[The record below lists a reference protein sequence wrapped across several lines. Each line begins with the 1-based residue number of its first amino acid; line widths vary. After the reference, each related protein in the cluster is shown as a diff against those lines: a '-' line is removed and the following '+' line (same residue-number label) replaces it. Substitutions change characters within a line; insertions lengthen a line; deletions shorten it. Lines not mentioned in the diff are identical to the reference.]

1 MILVIAEK
9 PSVSKSLA
17 DVLGATERKD
27 GYFVG
32 DGYIVSW
39 CYGHLVEL
47 ARPAAYGE
55 PYKRWSYGTLPIL
68 PEQWRYAVR
77 PEKEKQFHILCALM
91 RRDDVEAVVN
101 ACDAGREG
109 ELIFRWAYEQGECN
123 KPVSRLWISSMEDAA
138 IREGFANL
146 RPGADYDTLYSA
158 ALCRAR
164 ADWLV
169 GINATRLFSVLYGA
183 TLNVGR
189 VQSPT
194 LAMIVS
200 REAAVR
206 DFVAEPFYTP
216 LIDTG
221 SFTASGDRLKT
232 PEEAENICAACDGS
246 NATILTVEKKEKT
259 EAPPKLYDLTTLQRN
274 ANRLLGYTAQQTLD
288 YAQSLYEK
296 KLATYPRTDSRYLTG
311 DMAAGLPELVNL
323 CYMRLP
329 FAKVPVPVDAS
340 MVVNDAKVSDHHA
353 ILPTGAVRNM
363 DWDALPAGERNILT
377 MLIVRLA
384 CAVGEAHVFEQATAV
399 LECAGYQFT
408 AKGKTALREGWK
420 VLDTAYRAAL
430 KKKGIDSDAD
440 DEENAHALPNLADG
454 QVFAPVVASVREGK
468 TNPPKRFTEGT
479 LLAAMESAGAK
490 FRVPAKPEDFVGEGG
505 ATERADNGSLLPLE
519 HSGVRDDAPDD
530 AERKGLGTP
539 ATRAGIIEK
548 LIRTGFVERKK
559 KLLIPTGKGENL
571 IAILPEEIKS
581 PLLTAEWEQKLKQV
595 ERAELTD
602 TAFMDG
608 IAALTQG
615 FVAAHAAPL
624 GEYASLFAA
633 TPKGAVVGKCPR
645 CGADVT
651 ESGKDGTRLAG
662 FFCASRVCRF
672 ALWKDNRFWQAKGKK
687 MDRKTA
693 AALLSEGRVFFS
705 DLKSARTGKH
715 YAATVVLEDD
725 GTKTNFCLEFEQ
737 KSNGRKAA

>member
-1 MILVIAEK
+1 MKLIIAEK
-9 PSVSKSLA
+9 PSVSKSLSI
-17 DVLGATERKD
+17 VLGATERKD
-27 GYFVG
+27 GCFVG
-32 DGYIVSW
+32 NGYIVSW

-55 PYKRWSYGTLPIL
+55 QYKRWSYGALPIS
-68 PEQWRYAVR
+68 PETWRYAVR
-77 PEKEKQFHILCALM
+77 PEKGKQLHTLRALM
-91 RRDDVEAVVN
+91 RRDDVESVVN

-109 ELIFRWAYEQGECN
+109 ELIFRWAYEQCECD

-200 REAAVR
+200 REAAVH

-216 LIDTG
+216 MIDTG
-221 SFTASGDRLKT
+221 SFTATGEKLKT
-232 PEEAENICAACDGS
+232 PDDAESVRAACDGGS
-246 NATILTVEKKEKT
+246 AAVLSVEKKEKT
-259 EAPPKLYDLTTLQRN
+259 EAPPKLYDLTALQRD

-296 KLATYPRTDSRYLTG
+296 KLATYPRTDSRFLTG

-340 MVVNDAKVSDHHA
+340 LVVNDAKVSDHHA
-353 ILPTGAVRNM
+353 ILPTGAVRNL

-384 CAVGEAHVFEQATAV
+384 CAVGEAHVFEQAMAV
-399 LECAGYQFT
+399 LGCAGFQFA
-408 AKGKTALREGWK
+408 AKGKTVLHEGWK
-420 VLDTAYRAAL
+420 ALDAAYRDAL
-430 KKKGIDSDAD
+430 KKKGADSDAD
-440 DEENAHALPNLADG
+440 DEDDAHALPDLIKG
-454 QVFAPVVASVREGK
+454 QVFSPVTAYVREGK
-468 TNPPKRFTEGT
+468 TSPPKRFTEDT
-479 LLAAMESAGAK
+479 LLSAMESAGA
-490 FRVPAKPEDFVGEGG
+490 EDM
-505 ATERADNGSLLPLE
+505 
-519 HSGVRDDAPDD
+519 PDD

-581 PLLTAEWEQKLKQV
+581 PLLTAEWEGRLKLV

-602 TAFMDG
+602 AVFMDG

-624 GEYASLFAA
+624 AEYASLFAA
-633 TPKGAVVGKCPR
+633 TPKGAVVGKCPL

-651 ESGKDGTRLAG
+651 ESAKG
-662 FFCASRVCRF
+662 FFCASRACRF

-687 MDRKTA
+687 LDKKIA

-705 DLKSARTGKH
+705 DLKSSRTGKT
-715 YAATVVLEDD
+715 YAAAILLEDD
-725 GTKTNFCLEFEQ
+725 GTKTNFRLEFEQ
-737 KSNGRKAA
+737 KHSGRKIA